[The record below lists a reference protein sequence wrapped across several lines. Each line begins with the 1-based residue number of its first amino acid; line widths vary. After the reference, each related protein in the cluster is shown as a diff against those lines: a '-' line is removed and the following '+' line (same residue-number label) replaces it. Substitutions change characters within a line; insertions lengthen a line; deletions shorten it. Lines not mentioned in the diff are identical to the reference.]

1 MRGVQWD
8 GGSRGTR
15 EGRRCSSGS
24 GTTQSSSRHC
34 WPSSWPAGLHSTGTR
49 SRMRRRPRPLDPVPV
64 RGFSSMRRLKVIVAS
79 PDAALLSR
87 VASLLANR
95 GHDVVG
101 RCSTSIEALE
111 ACFDETADLA
121 VLDDR
126 LSTVRGSEIAKVLT
140 DIESSVAAIV
150 VHEGNGTLADESL
163 LVLDPGRGGFEAAL

>member
-1 MRGVQWD
+1 
-8 GGSRGTR
+8 
-15 EGRRCSSGS
+15 
-24 GTTQSSSRHC
+24 
-34 WPSSWPAGLHSTGTR
+34 
-49 SRMRRRPRPLDPVPV
+49 
-64 RGFSSMRRLKVIVAS
+64 MRRLKVIVAS

-163 LVLDPGRGGFEAAL
+163 LVLDPGRGGFEAALLNIADTLPPPRLTAAGRARPARIAPASRA